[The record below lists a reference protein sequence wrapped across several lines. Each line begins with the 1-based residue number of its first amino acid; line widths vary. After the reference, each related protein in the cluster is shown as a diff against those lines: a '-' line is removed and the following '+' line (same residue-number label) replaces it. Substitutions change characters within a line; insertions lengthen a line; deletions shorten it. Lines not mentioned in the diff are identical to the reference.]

1 MFSELSL
8 APRYRLDD
16 ESPWLKGIDP
26 LRRYWICVNGD
37 QRAMRVLPGLSTQS
51 VEAFKQAIRGFR
63 YLAIGQ
69 ELTLPAGMSDR
80 ITLYCVAENCYA
92 IADKSTEAEVWHLFD
107 AESLESLLLTA
118 HPDWQCAPEHLNLG
132 RSLLTA
138 AWGQPAVPKAA

>member
-16 ESPWLKGIDP
+16 DSPWLKSIDP

-37 QRAMRVLPGLSTQS
+37 PRSMRVLSGLSTQS
-51 VEAFKQAIRGFR
+51 PEAFKQAIRGFR
-63 YLAIGQ
+63 TRVIGQ
-69 ELTLPAGMSDR
+69 ELTLPAGLSDR
-80 ITLYCVAENCYA
+80 LTIHCVANNCYA
-92 IADKSTEAEVWHLFD
+92 IADQSTGAEVWHLFD

-118 HPDWQCAPEHLNLG
+118 HPDWQCSPEHLNLG

-138 AWGQPAVPKAA
+138 AWGQVAVPKAA